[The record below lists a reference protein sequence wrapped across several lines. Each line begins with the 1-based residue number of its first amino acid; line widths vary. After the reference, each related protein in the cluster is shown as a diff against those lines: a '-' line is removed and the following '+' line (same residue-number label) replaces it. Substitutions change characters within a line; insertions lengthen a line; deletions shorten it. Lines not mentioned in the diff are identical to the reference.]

1 MQFLLIITHDDAFAP
16 TETLLAEIDAWI
28 SKMKTMGIRKYGNP
42 LQPPSEA
49 KTVRV
54 RKGKTTV
61 TNGPFA
67 NSREKMCAYE
77 LLECASLDE
86 AVDAASGHPM
96 ATAATIEVRPIW
108 ADLAAQP

>member
-16 TETLLAEIDAWI
+16 TETLLAEINAWI
-28 SKMKTMGIRKYGNP
+28 SKMKTMGIWKYGSP
-42 LQPPSEA
+42 LQPPSDA

-54 RKGKTTV
+54 RNGKTTV

-77 LLECASLDE
+77 LLDCASLDD
-86 AVDAASGHPM
+86 AIDAASRHPM
-96 ATAATIEVRPIW
+96 AKAATIEVRPVW
-108 ADLAAQP
+108 AELAAQP